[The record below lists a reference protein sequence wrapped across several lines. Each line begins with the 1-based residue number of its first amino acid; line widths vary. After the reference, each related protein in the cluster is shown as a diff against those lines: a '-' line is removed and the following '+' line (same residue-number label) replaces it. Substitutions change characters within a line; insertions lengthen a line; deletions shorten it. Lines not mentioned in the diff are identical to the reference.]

1 MLSKEREMKT
11 SKKLERLLNRLSI
24 SRSVD
29 GREILKE
36 IIVLENK
43 LGIVER
49 EGERERETQIKGTPL
64 RMRARGK

>member
-1 MLSKEREMKT
+1 MKT

-36 IIVLENK
+36 IIELEDK

-64 RMRARGK
+64 RMRARGKWQ